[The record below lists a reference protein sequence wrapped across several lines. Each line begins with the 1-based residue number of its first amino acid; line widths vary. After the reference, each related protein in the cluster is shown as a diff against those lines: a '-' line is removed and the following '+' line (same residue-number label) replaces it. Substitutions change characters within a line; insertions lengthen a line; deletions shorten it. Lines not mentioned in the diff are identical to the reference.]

1 MKLIVVSYLFP
12 TDQLPKSQISSSKK
26 AQFSSKSSSI
36 KSLKV
41 YSYVLA
47 NAKYS
52 VTPQTETSS
61 SSPQSACTSTTI
73 ATTMQPSS
81 SSIVLN

>member
-1 MKLIVVSYLFP
+1 MKFIVVSCLFP
-12 TDQLPKSQISSSKK
+12 TDQIPKSQISSSKN
-26 AQFSSKSSSI
+26 SKSSSI

-41 YSYVLA
+41 YSSVLA

-52 VTPQTETSS
+52 ETPQTVTSS
-61 SSPQSACTSTTI
+61 SSPQATFSACTSTAI

-81 SSIVLN
+81 SSIVAQL